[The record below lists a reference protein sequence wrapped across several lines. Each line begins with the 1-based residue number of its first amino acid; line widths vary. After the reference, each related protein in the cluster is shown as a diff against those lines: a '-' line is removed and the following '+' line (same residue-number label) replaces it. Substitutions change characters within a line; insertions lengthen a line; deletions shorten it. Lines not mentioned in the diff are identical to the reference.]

1 MIKYVIKRDGRRA
14 KFNPTKISDAITSAF
29 LDKEMQ
35 VGKKELENLT
45 DKVCDKIEASTDKPT
60 VSVEAIQDV
69 VEDVLMSKDKYK
81 EVAKAYILY
90 RAERTRKRE
99 SKSKIISTI
108 QEIKAAD
115 LKSSNILRDNANESG
130 TTPAGAYGKIASE
143 TNKTYN
149 LLNVVDRNIAELH
162 TKGYMHIHDLNL
174 YDLTVLARNFNR

>member
-60 VSVEAIQDV
+60 VSVETIQDI

-81 EVAKAYILY
+81 EVAK
-90 RAERTRKRE
+90 T
-99 SKSKIISTI
+99 
-108 QEIKAAD
+108 
-115 LKSSNILRDNANESG
+115 
-130 TTPAGAYGKIASE
+130 
-143 TNKTYN
+143 
-149 LLNVVDRNIAELH
+149 
-162 TKGYMHIHDLNL
+162 
-174 YDLTVLARNFNR
+174 